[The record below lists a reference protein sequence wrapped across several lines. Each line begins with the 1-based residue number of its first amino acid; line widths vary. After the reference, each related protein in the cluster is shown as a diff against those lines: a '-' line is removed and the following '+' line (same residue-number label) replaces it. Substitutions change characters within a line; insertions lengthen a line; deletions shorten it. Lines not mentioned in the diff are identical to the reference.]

1 MRSDDDGCIFCV
13 QPADGFSFF
22 LFFHPFFSFSN
33 SFFFLLPICFE
44 NQPTKLS
51 HKKFRNADR
60 FYGVRTDSS
69 FFYRYMN
76 KIDVSSLSSIKAL
89 TQSLIST
96 YLRTALQSNK
106 PTCPPFFQSNPFCA
120 HQKGTTLFLN
130 ACAHAPSEIPSKVT
144 REILVSPLLSMP
156 IPTRIQV
163 PGCHHRHGPSKILIY
178 CNKNNN
184 IHNLIRPKLKMKN
197 WTNWHKDVCSTSNI
211 YPMSDGKTFDRNWEI

>member
-1 MRSDDDGCIFCV
+1 MDAYFVFNLRMDF
-13 QPADGFSFF
+13 
-22 LFFHPFFSFSN
+22 PFFSSSIPFSLFLTPFPF
-33 SFFFLLPICFE
+33 SFYFPFVSKISPQNYL
-44 NQPTKLS
+44 TKNI
-51 HKKFRNADR
+51 FQNADR